1 MDVTAA
7 RQAEEALRRSESNL
21 AGSAEAHAHR
31 ELGLAG
37 SGKRRFASVRGMVRI
52 YGFDPEGGMAGLGRT
67 AAAHS
72 SGGSSHVAR
81 GNRSSNR

>member
-21 AGSAEAHAHR
+21 AEAQRPHAHR

-37 SGKRRFASVRGMVRI
+37 SGKRRFASVRGMVPHIWLRSEGACRLGKNGCGAFIRRI
-52 YGFDPEGGMAGLGRT
+52 EPCGKGQSIEQ
-67 AAAHS
+67 
-72 SGGSSHVAR
+72 
-81 GNRSSNR
+81 